1 MSNLNL
7 KAVLDLVDRVSAP
20 LRKISK
26 SLDHNSDAILR
37 NLQNFNRLKQQY
49 GSFHAIREVSRDLE
63 IFQQILARPDV
74 QAANQHLR
82 QTYQTLNKVSVELK
96 ENRHDLDLVKSSLI
110 GVSKLYLGL
119 GNTLDVV
126 ANKSDRLSQ
135 SLAKSRQAMR
145 ADAMKT
151 GIGVLTAGYGFKRL
165 IQSGIDFEKQM
176 SAVQAVLDLDKA
188 SADFKNLQADAR
200 KFGASSSFSAP
211 QVAEAQFNLGSGGF
225 NAQQIRQSIGGTLDL
240 ASAGMLEIATA
251 AEIAVGTLNGFGLQA
266 DQIGRLNDVMLKT
279 TNLTATSVYDL
290 GETMK
295 YAAPIAKQYGVS
307 LEQANAMTGLLGNAN
322 IKGSEAGTALRAI
335 MARLAAPP
343 KEAMKVLDKLG
354 VKTTDSKGNMRDIA
368 DVIGDIQKAAS
379 KLGDAGRI
387 DAFKDIAG
395 LEAVSAFAILADHTN
410 SIDANTGQTVNNIK
424 KMTLEL
430 ENSNGA
436 AKRAADILKDNMAG
450 DIEQLKGAW
459 EELGISLKNVL
470 DSDLRGFIKT
480 ITDVVNGI
488 STWVAAN
495 PELVRQIGKILLYL
509 LAFKVGILGVKYS
522 FNLVFGTFFSM
533 IAAITK
539 FALVMYVVN
548 RVAGHFGFG
557 FGSRL
562 ALMAKGVRLF
572 GAAFIFLAKHSI
584 PMVIQG
590 LIGLSIAL
598 FTTPIG
604 WMILA
609 IGAAALLIIKY
620 WQPIKAF
627 FQGLWAGL
635 VEGLAPLRATFGT
648 VFDSMRESLA
658 PLQPLWEVLGN
669 ALGFVIDLIKQLF
682 TPFQATSGEL
692 ANATTY
698 GHAFGLML
706 ADVIHVVG
714 TLVAMLLH
722 FAGFVIGLV
731 IQGWQ
736 QIGASAAAMWVS
748 ITEFFNSGIGNIT
761 AAIINFSPLQLFYS
775 AFASVLSWF
784 GIELPGKFSEFG
796 AMLMN
801 GLANGI
807 TGAVSG
813 VLERVKSAGTWMID
827 TAKGVLGIH
836 SPSRVFAQLGG
847 YTMQG
852 LEQGLLSSAA
862 MPINAIGRT
871 SQDMIKALDTSQIQ
885 IDRRPPLTAAAVGGR
900 TGGQATAGAPITI
913 HVHPAAGMN
922 EQQLAQL
929 VAAEVAKATRPTSNR
944 GALYDID

>member
-20 LRKISK
+20 LGKISK
-26 SLDHNSDAILR
+26 SLDHNSDAILK

-63 IFQQILARPDV
+63 MFQQILARPDV

-82 QTYQTLNKVSVELK
+82 QSAQNFSKISGELK
-96 ENRHDLDLVKSSLI
+96 QNRHDLDLVKSSLSAVI
-110 GVSKLYLGL
+110 KLYAGL
-119 GNTLDVV
+119 GNTLDIVSSKS
-126 ANKSDRLSQ
+126 NKLSQ
-135 SLAKSRQAMR
+135 SLANGRQAMR
-145 ADAMKT
+145 ADALKT
-151 GIGVLTAGYGFKRL
+151 GMGVLTAGYGFKRL

-176 SAVQAVLDLDKA
+176 SAVQSVLDLDKA
-188 SADFKNLQADAR
+188 SADFKNLRDDAR
-200 KFGASSSFSAP
+200 RFGASSSFSAP

-225 NAQQIRQSIGGTLDL
+225 NAQQIRQSLGGTLDL
-240 ASAGMLEIATA
+240 ASAGMLEISTA

-322 IKGSEAGTALRAI
+322 IKGSEAGTSLRAI

-343 KEAMKVLDKLG
+343 TEAIKTLDKLG

-368 DVIGDIQKAAS
+368 DVIGDIQQATS
-379 KLGDAGRI
+379 KLGNSGRI

-410 SIDANTGQTVNNIK
+410 TIDAKTGQTVNNIK
-424 KMTLEL
+424 KMTAEL

-450 DIEQLKGAW
+450 DIEQMKGAW
-459 EELGISLKNVL
+459 DDLGIALKDVL
-470 DSDLRGFIKT
+470 DNDLRGFIKT
-480 ITDVVNGI
+480 ITSVINSI

-495 PELVRQIGKILLYL
+495 PELVRQIGKIILYL
-509 LAFKVGILGVKYS
+509 LAFKVGMLGVKYS
-522 FNLVFGTFFSM
+522 FSLVFGTFFSM

-539 FALVMYVVN
+539 FALVMYLVN

-572 GAAFIFLAKHSI
+572 GTAFMFLAKNSI
-584 PMVIQG
+584 PMTINA
-590 LIGLSIAL
+590 LISLSVAL

-604 WMILA
+604 WLILA
-609 IGAAALLIIKY
+609 IGLAALLIIKY

-635 VEGLAPLRATFGT
+635 VEGLAPLRATFSM
-648 VFDSMRESLA
+648 VFDNMRESLA
-658 PLQPLWEVLGN
+658 PLAPLWDVLGN

-682 TPFQATSGEL
+682 TPFQATSSEL
-692 ANATTY
+692 ANATSY
-698 GHAFGLML
+698 GYSFGTML
-706 ADVIHVVG
+706 ANIINFVGQLIGFFFYLSSVIIG
-714 TLVAMLLH
+714 M
-722 FAGFVIGLV
+722 VIK
-731 IQGWQ
+731 GWQ
-736 QIGASAAAMWVS
+736 LIGETAAAMWISVTSFFSSGIANISAS
-748 ITEFFNSGIGNIT
+748 ITNW
-761 AAIINFSPLQLFYS
+761 SPLQLFYT
-775 AFASVLSWF
+775 AFATVLSWF
-784 GIELPGKFSEFG
+784 GVELPAKFTAFG
-796 AMLMN
+796 TMLMQ

-807 TGAVSG
+807 
-813 VLERVKSAGTWMID
+813 SAGIAFVVEKAKAAANAVTD
-827 TAKGVLGIH
+827 TAKSVLGIH

-852 LEQGLLSSAA
+852 LEQGLLSGAA

-871 SQDMIKALDTSQIQ
+871 SSDMIKALDTSQIQ
-885 IDRRPPLTAAAVGGR
+885 IDRRPPLTAAAAGGR
-900 TGGQATAGAPITI
+900 AAGQAAPITLNMTI
-913 HVHPAAGMN
+913 NAPAGMDT
-922 EQQLAQL
+922 QQLAQL
-929 VAAEVAKATRPTSNR
+929 VAAEVAKATRPASNR
-944 GALYDID
+944 AALYDTE

>member
-1 MSNLNL
+1 MP
-7 KAVLDLVDRVSAP
+7 R
-20 LRKISK
+20 SK
-26 SLDHNSDAILR
+26 
-37 NLQNFNRLKQQY
+37 
-49 GSFHAIREVSRDLE
+49 
-63 IFQQILARPDV
+63 PCCWP
-74 QAANQHLR
+74 
-82 QTYQTLNKVSVELK
+82 
-96 ENRHDLDLVKSSLI
+96 
-110 GVSKLYLGL
+110 
-119 GNTLDVV
+119 
-126 ANKSDRLSQ
+126 
-135 SLAKSRQAMR
+135 
-145 ADAMKT
+145 
-151 GIGVLTAGYGFKRL
+151 KRL

-240 ASAGMLEIATA
+240 ASAGMVDIATA

-322 IKGSEAGTALRAI
+322 IKGSESGTALRAI

-343 KEAMKVLDKLG
+343 TEAIKTLDKLG

-368 DVIGDIQKAAS
+368 DVIGDIQKATS

-459 EELGISLKNVL
+459 DDLGITLKNVL

-495 PELVRQIGKILLYL
+495 PELVRQIGKIILYL
-509 LAFKVGILGVKYS
+509 LAFKVGMLGIKYS
-522 FNLVFGTFFSM
+522 FSLVFGTFFSM
-533 IAAITK
+533 LAAFAKFGFILYAVNKIAKHFGIGLPSRLSLISRAVGLFSRAFMFLAFQSIP
-539 FALVMYVVN
+539 LVMTAIY
-548 RVAGHFGFG
+548 
-557 FGSRL
+557 SL
-562 ALMAKGVRLF
+562 
-572 GAAFIFLAKHSI
+572 GAAL
-584 PMVIQG
+584 
-590 LIGLSIAL
+590 L
-598 FTTPIG
+598 TTPIG
-604 WMILA
+604 WA
-609 IGAAALLIIKY
+609 IMAIALAALMIMKY

-635 VEGLAPLRATFGT
+635 VEGLAPLRATLST
-648 VFDSMRESLA
+648 VFDSLAESLA
-658 PLQPLWEVLGN
+658 PLKPVWDFLTN
-669 ALGFVIDLIKQLF
+669 ALGFVIDLFKQLF
-682 TPFQATSGEL
+682 APVQSTTGEL

-706 ADVIHVVG
+706 ADVINVVG

-722 FAGFVIGLV
+722 FAGFIIGSVIK
-731 IQGWQ
+731 GWQ
-736 QIGASAAAMWVS
+736 LLAEMV
-748 ITEFFNSGIGNIT
+748 
-761 AAIINFSPLQLFYS
+761 AAIWIAIPQSVKDGINWIIQSIVNFSPLDLFTQ
-775 AFASVLSWF
+775 AFASVMSWF
-784 GIELPGKFSEFG
+784 GVELPSKFSEFG

-813 VLERVKSAGTWMID
+813 VIERVKSAGTWVID
-827 TAKGVLGIH
+827 TAKSVLGIH
-836 SPSRVFAQLGG
+836 SPSRVFAELGG

-852 LEQGLLSSAA
+852 LEQGLLSGAA

-885 IDRRPPLTAAAVGGR
+885 IDRRAPLTAAAAGGR
-900 TGGQATAGAPITI
+900 AGGQAAPITLNMTI
-913 HVHPAAGMN
+913 NAPAGMDT
-922 EQQLAQL
+922 QQLAQL
-929 VAAEVAKATRPTSNR
+929 VAAEVAKATRPASNR
-944 GALYDID
+944 GALYDME